1 MASPPNDQ
9 LPKKS
14 PSKAW
19 YLLPIFFTIIG
30 GLIMYLVLKDDD
42 RRMAKKGLYLGIIL
56 TVAIIVLVVAVN
68 IAIFASI
75 GAVG

>member
-1 MASPPNDQ
+1 MGSPPSDQ

-56 TVAIIVLVVAVN
+56 TVVGIAIAVAVN

-75 GAVG
+75 GTMG

>member
-42 RRMAKKGLYLGIIL
+42 RKMAKKGLYLGIIL
-56 TVAIIVLVVAVN
+56 TVVGIIIAVAVN

-75 GAVG
+75 GTMG